1 MGDVADMMIDGT
13 LCEGCGVYL
22 EGEYKDGEPWGFP
35 RLCGDCA
42 NDRREM
48 GHEVEFIGPDVGYVD
63 CGPKP
68 TLITK
73 VACPICNKRV
83 HPSGL
88 VQHTEAKHNE
98 ND

>member
-22 EGEYKDGEPWGFP
+22 EGDDDGKAWGFP
-35 RLCGDCA
+35 RLCRDCA
-42 NDRREM
+42 LDRKDH
-48 GHEVEFIGPDVGYVD
+48 GHEIDELGSGIGFVD

-88 VQHTEAKHNE
+88 VQHTEAKHDE
-98 ND
+98 N